1 MIFRMIDL
9 DLKGERI
16 KEFKAHIDEWLY
28 SREWS
33 EGECYPFT
41 GIEALI
47 DEFKERFDSYSIVYR
62 GYETFGETI
71 TIGGEWPELGTALEI
86 NINPITAETLHPFR
100 VLYRWR

>member
-1 MIFRMIDL
+1 MIDL
-9 DLKGERI
+9 DFKQERI

-33 EGECYPFT
+33 EGECYPFK
-41 GIEALI
+41 GIESFIIEVREKL
-47 DEFKERFDSYSIVYR
+47 EGYSIVYK
-62 GYETFGETI
+62 GYETFGETL

-86 NINPITAETLHPFR
+86 NVNPITAETLHPFR

>member
-1 MIFRMIDL
+1 MIDL
-9 DLKGERI
+9 DLKQERI
-16 KEFKAHIDEWLY
+16 KEFKAHIDEWLN

-33 EGECYPFT
+33 EGEVYPFRS
-41 GIEALI
+41 IEALI
-47 DEFKERFDSYSIVYR
+47 DEFKERFDSYSIVYK

-86 NINPITAETLHPFR
+86 NVNPIGAENAPQFR